1 VRFREDSP
9 RELARARSA
18 VADWRSQNPMGTAAQ
33 LVAALGAQFHRNYG
47 PVLRPLLFAA
57 DRHRAREITGATGSA
72 VPGREW

>member
-9 RELARARSA
+9 RDLARARTA

-33 LVAALGAQFHRNYG
+33 LGAQFHRNYG
-47 PVLRPLLFAA
+47 PVLRALLFAA

-72 VPGREW
+72 VLGRKW